1 MNSDS
6 SNEEATIAEP
16 TVLVEILKTLTKMEE
31 RMGKIER
38 KFDQIE
44 RITFKLEE
52 IENAV
57 KTINERN
64 EQTENSFVGLST
76 VVDDVINQCTGNKQE
91 IQELKLEME
100 KIGSEVKKSN
110 TAKVTDQSNV
120 IQKMEE
126 SLIDLKCRSMK
137 NNLIFSGLQY
147 QKDEHVEEKLRNFL
161 QNELK
166 INHRIEFG
174 NAHRFGKQGFNG
186 TRPIVARFLFRK
198 DLEMVLSSAYH
209 LRGKPFGI
217 KEQFPFEIEQARK
230 KLYPILKKAKQDGKM
245 ASLVRDKLFINGKL
259 YMEEKIKTHSQTPA
273 KMTQQKIEATNQSPP
288 IPPRSKRARTESD
301 NSPIRRNLRNNIYN
315 ASTSTSSDTCNSPRK
330 NISAGSDLNI
340 LCLNC
345 CGIKSRV
352 NYPEFKDIID
362 NHEIV
367 CLVETK
373 TDDIDVI
380 NLPGYEF
387 KMKNRKKVTKT
398 RSGGI
403 TVGYKEHLKTM
414 IEIIDTECKYVMWF
428 QVNGKAFNLD
438 KPVVFGVVYIPPEY
452 TRYSS
457 DEAVNEIEQ
466 EFLRFSNISNYI
478 CLLGDFNART
488 GCDDDFVI
496 INEDE
501 HGDNNLSDFIENPIN
516 ALEALSI
523 PTKRESMDKGKNRY
537 GNMLLNFCKG
547 NGVFILNGRLGRD
560 QNIGRF
566 TCRNASVVDYCISTP
581 ELLKTFKDFEVLDSK
596 KIAELEYKLTNTD
609 LTVVNKN
616 IINSLIDD
624 LCNIFVKSGK
634 TTFGTYTVKQTKK
647 RGDFGNKN
655 KPWFDEEC
663 KFARQNYRKLKRRF
677 KSKNHSKNHS
687 DMLNAE
693 KAYKN
698 ILDSKFRN
706 FRKDL
711 SDKIQN
717 LRGKNPKEYW
727 KILNQNKRKKQP
739 DIDIGKLHDFFKN
752 LNAAPED
759 EKNVQLPE
767 INPMQCEQMNEH
779 INSPFSKDEILQNT
793 IFRGEYLDLE
803 TGAASPEKWG
813 NTCYCSCQPTSACT
827 TIPFNF

>member
-52 IENAV
+52 IQMENAV

-217 KEQFPFEIEQARK
+217 KEQF
-230 KLYPILKKAKQDGKM
+230 
-245 ASLVRDKLFINGKL
+245 
-259 YMEEKIKTHSQTPA
+259 H

-581 ELLKTFKDFEVLDSK
+581 ELLKTFKDFEVLDSSK
-596 KIAELEYKLTNTD
+596 LLSDVHNPLSITFFCDKNLAIAHAENVDYFSKKNTFTKIKRWNSEKIKDFQNNIDVEKIAELEYKLTNTD

-698 ILDSKFRN
+698 ILDSK
-706 FRKDL
+706 
-711 SDKIQN
+711 
-717 LRGKNPKEYW
+717 G
-727 KILNQNKRKKQP
+727 
-739 DIDIGKLHDFFKN
+739 
-752 LNAAPED
+752 
-759 EKNVQLPE
+759 V
-767 INPMQCEQMNEH
+767 
-779 INSPFSKDEILQNT
+779 
-793 IFRGEYLDLE
+793 
-803 TGAASPEKWG
+803 GALMA
-813 NTCYCSCQPTSACT
+813 
-827 TIPFNF
+827 

>member
-38 KFDQIE
+38 KFDRIE

-198 DLEMVLSSAYH
+198 DLEMSGHGEQPARQHTKTNIENDFKSSNI
-209 LRGKPFGI
+209 F
-217 KEQFPFEIEQARK
+217 
-230 KLYPILKKAKQDGKM
+230 
-245 ASLVRDKLFINGKL
+245 SLPN
-259 YMEEKIKTHSQTPA
+259 
-273 KMTQQKIEATNQSPP
+273 
-288 IPPRSKRARTESD
+288 SD
-301 NSPIRRNLRNNIYN
+301 IYN

-414 IEIIDTECKYVMWF
+414 IEIIDTECKYVICEYVMWF
-428 QVNGKAFNLD
+428 QVNGKTFNLD

-496 INEDE
+496 INE
-501 HGDNNLSDFIENPIN
+501 
-516 ALEALSI
+516 
-523 PTKRESMDKGKNRY
+523 R
-537 GNMLLNFCKG
+537 
-547 NGVFILNGRLGRD
+547 
-560 QNIGRF
+560 
-566 TCRNASVVDYCISTP
+566 
-581 ELLKTFKDFEVLDSK
+581 
-596 KIAELEYKLTNTD
+596 
-609 LTVVNKN
+609 
-616 IINSLIDD
+616 
-624 LCNIFVKSGK
+624 
-634 TTFGTYTVKQTKK
+634 
-647 RGDFGNKN
+647 
-655 KPWFDEEC
+655 
-663 KFARQNYRKLKRRF
+663 
-677 KSKNHSKNHS
+677 
-687 DMLNAE
+687 
-693 KAYKN
+693 
-698 ILDSKFRN
+698 
-706 FRKDL
+706 
-711 SDKIQN
+711 
-717 LRGKNPKEYW
+717 
-727 KILNQNKRKKQP
+727 
-739 DIDIGKLHDFFKN
+739 
-752 LNAAPED
+752 
-759 EKNVQLPE
+759 
-767 INPMQCEQMNEH
+767 
-779 INSPFSKDEILQNT
+779 
-793 IFRGEYLDLE
+793 
-803 TGAASPEKWG
+803 
-813 NTCYCSCQPTSACT
+813 
-827 TIPFNF
+827 

>member
-1 MNSDS
+1 
-6 SNEEATIAEP
+6 
-16 TVLVEILKTLTKMEE
+16 
-31 RMGKIER
+31 
-38 KFDQIE
+38 
-44 RITFKLEE
+44 
-52 IENAV
+52 
-57 KTINERN
+57 
-64 EQTENSFVGLST
+64 
-76 VVDDVINQCTGNKQE
+76 
-91 IQELKLEME
+91 
-100 KIGSEVKKSN
+100 
-110 TAKVTDQSNV
+110 
-120 IQKMEE
+120 
-126 SLIDLKCRSMK
+126 MK

-315 ASTSTSSDTCNSPRK
+315 ASTSTSSDTCSSPRK

-547 NGVFILNGRLGRD
+547 NVFLILNGRLGRD

-581 ELLKTFKDFEVLDSK
+581 ELLKTFKDFEVLDSS
-596 KIAELEYKLTNTD
+596 KL
-609 LTVVNKN
+609 
-616 IINSLIDD
+616 
-624 LCNIFVKSGK
+624 
-634 TTFGTYTVKQTKK
+634 
-647 RGDFGNKN
+647 
-655 KPWFDEEC
+655 
-663 KFARQNYRKLKRRF
+663 
-677 KSKNHSKNHS
+677 
-687 DMLNAE
+687 
-693 KAYKN
+693 
-698 ILDSKFRN
+698 
-706 FRKDL
+706 L
-711 SDKIQN
+711 SDVH
-717 LRGKNPKEYW
+717 NPLS
-727 KILNQNKRKKQP
+727 IT
-739 DIDIGKLHDFFKN
+739 FFCDKN
-752 LNAAPED
+752 LAIAHAENVD
-759 EKNVQLPE
+759 YFSIKNTFTKINRWNSEK
-767 INPMQCEQMNEH
+767 I
-779 INSPFSKDEILQNT
+779 SDFQNN
-793 IFRGEYLDLE
+793 IDV
-803 TGAASPEKWG
+803 EK
-813 NTCYCSCQPTSACT
+813 
-827 TIPFNF
+827 